1 MQAPCQVPV
10 PCCRPHLQT
19 ESRCTQAL
27 LLTGCNRPLLSQP
40 WHDST
45 DGPVLSEG
53 EAGLLQA
60 HFGVGLKEAA
70 KRLGVCATTL
80 KRACRRHGIK
90 RWPRRQLMKLSR
102 ALDGVEQVTL
112 RLRLAVPASPP

>member
-1 MQAPCQVPV
+1 M
-10 PCCRPHLQT
+10 
-19 ESRCTQAL
+19 
-27 LLTGCNRPLLSQP
+27 
-40 WHDST
+40 
-45 DGPVLSEG
+45 
-53 EAGLLQA
+53 
-60 HFGVGLKEAA
+60 GLKEAA

-112 RLRLAVPASPP
+112 RLCLAVSATL